1 MLSHTNNQSGSIE
14 VGILKDTCNPDPAWG
29 PLDQQILCP
38 LLTRAGASLR
48 LRSFWAVFATVN
60 ILDWKL

>member
-1 MLSHTNNQSGSIE
+1 MTLPG
-14 VGILKDTCNPDPAWG
+14 G
-29 PLDQQILCP
+29 PWISKPFVTP
-38 LLTRAGASLR
+38 LLEQGASLR